1 MNQTKQIDVG
11 FSPCRKL
18 VFVALSWN
26 GPDHVR
32 FYSDYAMAVGRLE
45 TWVNAQ
51 DDCPIEVRLAA
62 IAKLDQLKA
71 EVREYLEDEASR
83 EELIEW
89 NRAVSIWDRLR
100 NAVEVGLPLVLAA
113 CWVVGVCYLFTWL
126 VGGL

>member
-32 FYSDYAMAVGRLE
+32 FYSDYAVAVGRLE

-71 EVREYLEDEASR
+71 DVRDHLEAEAER
-83 EELIEW
+83 IEFEEWQSI
-89 NRAVSIWDRLR
+89 SIWARLHC
-100 NAVEVGLPLVLAA
+100 AAEVGLGLMMAA
-113 CWVVGVCYLFTWL
+113 CWVVAVCYLFTWL
-126 VGGL
+126 VGV